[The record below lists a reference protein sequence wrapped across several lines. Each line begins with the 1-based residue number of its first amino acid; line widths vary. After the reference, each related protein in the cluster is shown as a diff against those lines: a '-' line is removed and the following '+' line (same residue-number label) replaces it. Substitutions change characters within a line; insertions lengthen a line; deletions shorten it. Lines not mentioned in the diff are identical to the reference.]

1 MVNYAPSWAGFPQ
14 GRLWRKLGRRGRD
27 VSFASLLLARIRFM
41 RWLTETPV
49 AHRGLHDLGRGRAEN
64 TASAFRAAMKAGYAI
79 ECDVGLSADGVPVVF
94 HDDTLGRLT
103 GVDGPLESRT
113 AAELMVLPVLGTRDT
128 VPRLADLLALVAG
141 KVPLLVELKGG
152 RGRRGRLEPAVAR
165 LLADYRGPVAIQ
177 SFDPAMVTWF
187 RRHAP
192 GVLRGQ
198 ISMNYAMEDD
208 EEAPPARLRG
218 PLTNLAFWRQ
228 NQPDFIAYDIRALPN
243 WAVARHRRA
252 GVPVLAWTVRSAA
265 DRARAALHADNV
277 IFEHWRP

>member
-1 MVNYAPSWAGFPQ
+1 
-14 GRLWRKLGRRGRD
+14 
-27 VSFASLLLARIRFM
+27 M

-64 TASAFRAAMKAGYAI
+64 TASAFRAALKAGYAI

-94 HDDTLGRLT
+94 HDDSLGRLT

-113 AAELMVLPVLGTRDT
+113 AAELMALPVLGTRDT
-128 VPRLADLLALVAG
+128 VPPLTDLLGLVAG
-141 KVPLLVELKGG
+141 KVPLLIELKGG

-165 LLADYRGPVAIQ
+165 LLAGYRGPFAIQ

-198 ISMNYAMEDD
+198 ISMNYAMDDD
-208 EEAPPARLRG
+208 EEAPPPRLRA
-218 PLTNLAFWRQ
+218 PLTNLAFWSQ

-243 WAVARHRRA
+243 WAVARHRRM
-252 GVPVLAWTVRSAA
+252 GVPVLAWTVRTAA